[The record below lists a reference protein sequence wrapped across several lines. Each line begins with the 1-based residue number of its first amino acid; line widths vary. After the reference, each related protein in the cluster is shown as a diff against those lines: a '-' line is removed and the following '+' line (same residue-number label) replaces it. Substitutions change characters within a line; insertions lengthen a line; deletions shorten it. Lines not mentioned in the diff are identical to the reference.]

1 MKSRRDFLKIAGLS
15 AFALGTASALT
26 LATGSKASALPAG
39 TAPAKGSY
47 TNEPDALHAKR
58 WAMVIDTRKF
68 TSPEHFQRVIDACH
82 HAHNVPTIPGN
93 QDVKWIWTDKYAHV
107 FPDDVNAYMPEKF
120 LHGDFLLLCNHC
132 ENPPCV
138 RVCPTAAT
146 FKREDGI
153 VVMDPHRCI
162 GCRNCMAAC
171 PYGARSFNFVNP
183 RDYIDE
189 INPSYPTRMK
199 GVVEKC
205 NFCAE
210 RVAIGQLPL
219 CVEASGGAIAFGDLN
234 DPESKVSKL
243 IAENFTLQ
251 RKVSLGTKPK
261 VYYIV

>member
-47 TNEPDALHAKR
+47 TNEPDA
-58 WAMVIDTRKF
+58 
-68 TSPEHFQRVIDACH
+68 FQRVIDACH

-162 GCRNCMAAC
+162 GCR
-171 PYGARSFNFVNP
+171 
-183 RDYIDE
+183 
-189 INPSYPTRMK
+189 
-199 GVVEKC
+199 
-205 NFCAE
+205 FC
-210 RVAIGQLPL
+210 RR
-219 CVEASGGAIAFGDLN
+219 C
-234 DPESKVSKL
+234 
-243 IAENFTLQ
+243 FTG
-251 RKVSLGTKPK
+251 SLL
-261 VYYIV
+261 

>member
-162 GCRNCMAAC
+162 GCRFCMAGC
-171 PYGARSFNFVNP
+171 PFGARSFNFRDPQPYVKDVNP
-183 RDYIDE
+183 EFPMR
-189 INPSYPTRMK
+189 TR
-199 GVVEKC
+199 GVGEKC
-205 NFCAE
+205 TYCTE
-210 RVAIGQLPL
+210 RLAQGKLPA
-219 CVEASGGAIAFGDLN
+219 CVEASEGAMIFGDLN
-234 DPESKVSKL
+234 DPGSPVRQALS
-243 IAENFTLQ
+243 ENFTIR
-251 RKVSLGTKPK
+251 RKPTLGTQPG
-261 VYYIV
+261 VYYII

>member
-120 LHGDFLLLCNHC
+120 LHGDFLSRLIILLSDFR
-132 ENPPCV
+132 EWPV
-138 RVCPTAAT
+138 RSPSRFADRRSAKYSRARLSNNGWCPQ
-146 FKREDGI
+146 
-153 VVMDPHRCI
+153 H
-162 GCRNCMAAC
+162 
-171 PYGARSFNFVNP
+171 
-183 RDYIDE
+183 
-189 INPSYPTRMK
+189 
-199 GVVEKC
+199 
-205 NFCAE
+205 
-210 RVAIGQLPL
+210 
-219 CVEASGGAIAFGDLN
+219 
-234 DPESKVSKL
+234 
-243 IAENFTLQ
+243 
-251 RKVSLGTKPK
+251 
-261 VYYIV
+261 

>member
-39 TAPAKGSY
+39 TAPAKGATP
-47 TNEPDALHAKR
+47 TNLMPCTPNAGPCH
-58 WAMVIDTRKF
+58 DTRKF

-162 GCRNCMAAC
+162 GAVSAW
-171 PYGARSFNFVNP
+171 PAARSAP
-183 RDYIDE
+183 AASTSAIR
-189 INPSYPTRMK
+189 SPT
-199 GVVEKC
+199 
-205 NFCAE
+205 
-210 RVAIGQLPL
+210 
-219 CVEASGGAIAFGDLN
+219 
-234 DPESKVSKL
+234 
-243 IAENFTLQ
+243 
-251 RKVSLGTKPK
+251 
-261 VYYIV
+261 

>member
-1 MKSRRDFLKIAGLS
+1 MEKMSRRKFLK
-15 AFALGTASALT
+15 LGTLCAAGVSAAAVGVSSAANASAPKVTYKRNDNRL
-26 LATGSKASALPAG
+26 KG
-39 TAPAKGSY
+39 TAMG
-47 TNEPDALHAKR
+47 
-58 WAMVIDTRKF
+58 MVIDMR
-68 TSPEHFQRVIDACH
+68 QIDEEKIMEMQKACH
-82 HAHNVPTIPGN
+82 AFHNVPDVGN
-93 QDVKWIWTDKYAHV
+93 TKSEVKWIW
-107 FPDDVNAYMPEKF
+107 PEKYENLF
-120 LHGDFLLLCNHC
+120 AGETTERLAEKFADKEFVAICNHC
-132 ENPPCV
+132 ESPVCV
-138 RVCPTAAT
+138 RVCPTKAT
-146 FKREDGI
+146 FKNDQGI
-153 VVMDPHRCI
+153 VLMDMHRCI

-210 RVAIGQLPL
+210 RVAVGQLPL